1 MIKISRS
8 WIHLIKGSLWGV
20 SSLDR
25 TNWADWM
32 NSLTTDE
39 NVFNHTHLLL
49 LLLPPFPMCLTE
61 IKVLQLTAFLFV
73 SSSGTWCNP
82 ERRLYIRLTV
92 LLLQVLHTH
101 AAHLLLYLITLMQ
114 FFFLLFCVRVCVCV
128 CVETSRCAG
137 GCGGATESVDK
148 GREQTRRR
156 PTGLCL
162 LSNYASPVSHG
173 SEKWPRVLLGLS

>member
-1 MIKISRS
+1 
-8 WIHLIKGSLWGV
+8 
-20 SSLDR
+20 
-25 TNWADWM
+25 
-32 NSLTTDE
+32 
-39 NVFNHTHLLL
+39 
-49 LLLPPFPMCLTE
+49 MCLTE

-82 ERRLYIRLTV
+82 ERRLYIRPTV
-92 LLLQVLHTH
+92 LLLQVLLTH

-114 FFFLLFCVRVCVCV
+114 LFFILCV

-137 GCGGATESVDK
+137 GCGGATESVDR
-148 GREQTRRR
+148 GREQARRR